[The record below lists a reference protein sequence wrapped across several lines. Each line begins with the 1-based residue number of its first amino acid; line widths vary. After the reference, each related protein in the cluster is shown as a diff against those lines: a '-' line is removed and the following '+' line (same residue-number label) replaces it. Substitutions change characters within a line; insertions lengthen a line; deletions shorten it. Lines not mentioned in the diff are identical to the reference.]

1 MNDNYGNTIAYL
13 GWISS
18 KCNSGCQSIRV
29 LIRVLAHQ
37 KLIKTTNLLI
47 HVCFEQFSV
56 FTVEAVTLAM

>member
-1 MNDNYGNTIAYL
+1 MNHNYGNTIAYL

-37 KLIKTTNLLI
+37 KLIKTTNL
-47 HVCFEQFSV
+47 CFEQFSV